1 MAGSGDLASL
11 RLLRELRWRI
21 DEEITYGAHMALHV
35 SIGLLFLGSGRA
47 SLSRSKAAIAALL
60 IAFFPRFPRAA
71 GDNQY
76 HLQSLRHLWVLATD
90 WRGLKAVDVETG
102 VDVLVPLQIDLHAGL
117 GYVGNGV
124 ADSLEPCQSLQ
135 VMAPCLLP
143 PLCDIA
149 SVRVASERYYPSTL
163 NFQHTSKIVHV
174 KRRPGYLSYRHDP
187 YALRE
192 GLREEQEY
200 RHKKCH
206 PGPACGKVSWAQ
218 PLQLLAK
225 KSSMASG
232 DILAS
237 YADDPALLVFAR
249 EFCDDM
255 HAKGVSNA
263 ELWGGGRSDCL
274 VKELM
279 FPIQAWCV
287 RVLKE
292 CVARDK
298 VAALP
303 VYLQLYH
310 AALTIH
316 WKRTSSAQASGSLRM
331 ALEYSDSKLQRT
343 LTANNDDKAA
353 FRHNF
358 MQALALYIDALDDA
372 VIAEQE

>member
-1 MAGSGDLASL
+1 MYFRALRGTTSEAAPESLSYESKHISNSHLVDVIASEHLSAWRLDRPTLEMCLGVVSVALGVVMAGSGDLASL

-102 VDVLVPLQIDLHAGL
+102 VDVLVPLQIDLHTGL

-174 KRRPGYLSYRHDP
+174 KRRPGYLSYTHDP

-225 KSSMASG
+225 KSSKCTMRC
-232 DILAS
+232 I
-237 YADDPALLVFAR
+237 
-249 EFCDDM
+249 
-255 HAKGVSNA
+255 
-263 ELWGGGRSDCL
+263 
-274 VKELM
+274 
-279 FPIQAWCV
+279 
-287 RVLKE
+287 
-292 CVARDK
+292 
-298 VAALP
+298 
-303 VYLQLYH
+303 
-310 AALTIH
+310 
-316 WKRTSSAQASGSLRM
+316 RM
-331 ALEYSDSKLQRT
+331 L
-343 LTANNDDKAA
+343 
-353 FRHNF
+353 F
-358 MQALALYIDALDDA
+358 
-372 VIAEQE
+372 